1 MNKKE
6 RNERTLNRTDA
17 KPCLSD
23 VYKKRT
29 RAKTRQ
35 EDVRLSGRS
44 MVEMLGVLAI
54 IGVLSVGAI
63 SGYSRAMEKYRLNKT
78 ITGYSQLLVHLFEF
92 RNNYIQQ
99 DNVYLASYLQKM
111 NSVPEGMYVK
121 GEFLY
126 DSLGRRNRIF
136 TREKRIVFDY
146 FLTDVSQSGEN
157 DIEFCRLVFQNLII
171 PYSNIIYS
179 VSMYMP
185 QNTSPATK
193 YGDEKCRSY
202 SSQQC
207 LRNMSLENIYSFCQ
221 SCLLRTNQDSNCI
234 LVITV

>member
-1 MNKKE
+1 MTRKSYFIHILCNFGGFMNKKE

-17 KPCLSD
+17 
-23 VYKKRT
+23 T
-29 RAKTRQ
+29 F
-35 EDVRLSGRS
+35 SGRS

-171 PYSNIIYS
+171 PYSNIILMAIKCY
-179 VSMYMP
+179 
-185 QNTSPATK
+185 TFSPL
-193 YGDEKCRSY
+193 Y
-202 SSQQC
+202 
-207 LRNMSLENIYSFCQ
+207 
-221 SCLLRTNQDSNCI
+221 I
-234 LVITV
+234 LAVHKNLY